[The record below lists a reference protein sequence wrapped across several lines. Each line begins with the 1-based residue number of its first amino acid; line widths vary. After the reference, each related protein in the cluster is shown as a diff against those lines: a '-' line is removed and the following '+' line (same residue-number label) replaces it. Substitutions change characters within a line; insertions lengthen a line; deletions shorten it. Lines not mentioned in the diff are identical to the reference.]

1 MTGMINLDTHILV
14 FALSGGLRPTEILLL
29 AKYDWSISAMVLW
42 EMAMLA
48 QRGRLDIDI
57 HSPEV
62 VKELA
67 QIHIWP
73 ITLEI
78 AIASTNLDFRSDP
91 ADELISATSV
101 VHRVP
106 LVTRDRLIGRSQ
118 IVPLA
123 TVE

>member
-1 MTGMINLDTHILV
+1 MTGAINLDTHILV
-14 FALSGGLRPTEILLL
+14 FALSGGIRTSEETLLSR
-29 AKYDWSISAMVLW
+29 YEWSISAMVLW
-42 EMAMLA
+42 EMAMLYR
-48 QRGRLDIDI
+48 RGRLDLDI
-57 HSPEV
+57 HSWDIV
-62 VKELA
+62 RRLN

-91 ADELISATSV
+91 ADELIAATSI